1 MSKVLTAYFSA
12 SGSTAHAAEALAKAA
27 GTDIFEIVPEQ
38 AYTADDLRWTDKNSR
53 SSLEMADKGSRPA
66 IESRVENM
74 EQYDVIFLG
83 FPIWWYREP
92 SIIDTFLESYDL
104 SGKKIVPFCTSGS
117 SGIGT
122 ACESIAEIAKGAK
135 VLDGKR
141 FSFML
146 TEKDLKKW
154 VNDIINNG

>member
-66 IESRVENM
+66 
-74 EQYDVIFLG
+74 
-83 FPIWWYREP
+83 
-92 SIIDTFLESYDL
+92 IDTFLESYDL

-154 VNDIINNG
+154 VNDIINNE